1 MSAAAAEQLEPPA
14 QGEEVKVCCLDA
26 SAGPTASAAGAG
38 GAKAALLQTRDLLK
52 DCHGPAAE
60 WLLPAQASEPAATV
74 EVEVV
79 GAAEQGPPGELS
91 GSAAPSSAEAGDD
104 EVGRGHG
111 GVGGGGD
118 EFPTAQLVK
127 LLASPLT
134 LHAAAPGGGASGG
147 LSPGAVLA
155 GLAGSSGAPTPL
167 LIEQQQEVSQLH
179 LRLKAAEEELTELR
193 EARAVAEATSA
204 ALREE
209 LDAQAAAVAE
219 TSAQAEAA
227 AVLHQQS
234 AATLSA
240 ALLEQ
245 QCLLQTVEDERQ
257 RREAAEQQQLQLQ
270 NQLELLLLERTEGG
284 PGAASD
290 VDTSLEAGPLVAEL
304 QLLRSQLAASAASRT
319 ALASKL
325 QARAN
330 ERSQHDAQLA
340 RHAIMA
346 QKSVNAANERAHA
359 LQESNMQLKATVAL
373 LQQRLEQQLAA
384 DAPRQA
390 QVAAAAAAMQEGRH
404 VVSQLQLELG
414 EVRNELGAQVAAGQV
429 LQQQVEAQ
437 QNQLVSLA
445 GALQEQEQR
454 SARLHRQRTELQGE
468 LSEAQ
473 QQLQASEAAAAD
485 AKEALQE
492 TCTKLVSLQQQCHDQ
507 QEEIEALRSRLHHA
521 EHQLA
526 AQQTAAE
533 RGDGTSSAGGTP
545 TCQQRTGDSGGVDVV
560 ASAAALPSGGSATSG
575 KRGSW
580 FGLGP
585 KRMDFFSFDEDSDEE
600 AVEEVG
606 YSCKENVIYAIEA
619 STAMLEKANL
629 ADVDKDFRK
638 NSWLEVAVK
647 VVATVLR
654 QQTLGGSDDESAVI
668 FYCTKLT
675 NTDDSLDG
683 VFEFLELGGTNAA
696 RIRKMQDFSV
706 YLDDSET
713 REEHLKRFLQEVGSG
728 NPQDNDTALRSLFM
742 YAGTRLGP
750 NKGDKVAQRLVVFTR
765 EARPLAPRADDKK
778 VMGQVNTLSGN
789 RCTLM
794 LYPMVAHGEEFDLT
808 PFWERIL
815 AVLKPRPE
823 DSGAP
828 EASRAGEDDEDYEQS
843 QLAQITSLRNV
854 ARMRAH
860 KKRAVT
866 RLLWRIG
873 NMEVAMQLFALYKEE
888 SKAKVAWLHAQSGAP
903 VSNHSS
909 MIDADTGQELAKTS
923 IRHGGCHSRTYFPHR
938 GGSSK
943 FKNARFPKL
952 YVTEEEVARIRGNM
966 SKGLTLLGFKPRS
979 ALKPHH
985 SLRSSSFLYPDERAV
1000 QGSNVAFISVWQAML
1015 KRDAMAICSY
1025 VLRDGAEP
1033 RLVALLPQ
1041 EEQYS
1046 EWGEQLQPSGMQL
1059 INLPFADD
1067 IRYPERDA
1075 KFTGGQASGGEAAVQ
1090 ASEAQVLSAGNLM
1103 SHFVFTEPAF
1113 YLDVPNPMLQR
1124 HWEAR
1129 WRPGCQEHALGG
1141 WCEGGA
1147 GVVEATALDDDPPDL
1162 EGCEDDT
1169 LPNPPAPKQEE
1180 AILKFK
1186 VILAASHLHQEA
1198 IGGSDILKK
1207 KGSKRKVAAPV
1218 DEGELA
1224 AQVAALDIPGK
1235 AESGSLTKLTIDQ
1248 LKKYLKL
1255 HSLRQ
1260 TGVKADLVA
1269 RIVDHLA
1276 KK

>member
-1 MSAAAAEQLEPPA
+1 
-14 QGEEVKVCCLDA
+14 
-26 SAGPTASAAGAG
+26 
-38 GAKAALLQTRDLLK
+38 
-52 DCHGPAAE
+52 
-60 WLLPAQASEPAATV
+60 
-74 EVEVV
+74 
-79 GAAEQGPPGELS
+79 
-91 GSAAPSSAEAGDD
+91 
-104 EVGRGHG
+104 
-111 GVGGGGD
+111 
-118 EFPTAQLVK
+118 
-127 LLASPLT
+127 
-134 LHAAAPGGGASGG
+134 
-147 LSPGAVLA
+147 
-155 GLAGSSGAPTPL
+155 
-167 LIEQQQEVSQLH
+167 
-179 LRLKAAEEELTELR
+179 
-193 EARAVAEATSA
+193 
-204 ALREE
+204 
-209 LDAQAAAVAE
+209 
-219 TSAQAEAA
+219 
-227 AVLHQQS
+227 
-234 AATLSA
+234 
-240 ALLEQ
+240 
-245 QCLLQTVEDERQ
+245 
-257 RREAAEQQQLQLQ
+257 
-270 NQLELLLLERTEGG
+270 
-284 PGAASD
+284 
-290 VDTSLEAGPLVAEL
+290 
-304 QLLRSQLAASAASRT
+304 
-319 ALASKL
+319 
-325 QARAN
+325 
-330 ERSQHDAQLA
+330 
-340 RHAIMA
+340 
-346 QKSVNAANERAHA
+346 
-359 LQESNMQLKATVAL
+359 
-373 LQQRLEQQLAA
+373 
-384 DAPRQA
+384 
-390 QVAAAAAAMQEGRH
+390 
-404 VVSQLQLELG
+404 
-414 EVRNELGAQVAAGQV
+414 
-429 LQQQVEAQ
+429 
-437 QNQLVSLA
+437 
-445 GALQEQEQR
+445 
-454 SARLHRQRTELQGE
+454 
-468 LSEAQ
+468 
-473 QQLQASEAAAAD
+473 
-485 AKEALQE
+485 
-492 TCTKLVSLQQQCHDQ
+492 
-507 QEEIEALRSRLHHA
+507 
-521 EHQLA
+521 
-526 AQQTAAE
+526 
-533 RGDGTSSAGGTP
+533 
-545 TCQQRTGDSGGVDVV
+545 
-560 ASAAALPSGGSATSG
+560 
-575 KRGSW
+575 
-580 FGLGP
+580 
-585 KRMDFFSFDEDSDEE
+585 MDFFSFDEDSDEE

-923 IRHGGCHSRTYFPHR
+923 IRTYFPHR

-1075 KFTGGQASGGEAAVQ
+1075 KFTGGQAVQ

-1124 HWEAR
+1124 HWE
-1129 WRPGCQEHALGG
+1129 
-1141 WCEGGA
+1141 
-1147 GVVEATALDDDPPDL
+1147 VVEATALDDDPPDL

-1186 VILAASHLHQEA
+1186 EA
-1198 IGGSDILKK
+1198 IGGSDILEK